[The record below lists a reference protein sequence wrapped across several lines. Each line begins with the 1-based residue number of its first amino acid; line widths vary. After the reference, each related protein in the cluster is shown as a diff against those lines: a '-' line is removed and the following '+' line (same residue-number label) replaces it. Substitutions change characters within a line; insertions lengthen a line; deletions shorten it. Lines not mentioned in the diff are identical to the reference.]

1 MHLKLRRLSA
11 LLANEKFPSGLGVG
25 NASIVA
31 ILFELP
37 SFTPENQKRYP
48 LNSVCWSDKVE
59 SGLLLVGV
67 LVVAL
72 LKGGSG
78 SEGQMN
84 RMLGV
89 KLA

>member
-37 SFTPENQKRYP
+37 RVLLQKIRRDT
-48 LNSVCWSDKVE
+48 L
-59 SGLLLVGV
+59 
-67 LVVAL
+67 
-72 LKGGSG
+72 
-78 SEGQMN
+78 
-84 RMLGV
+84 
-89 KLA
+89 